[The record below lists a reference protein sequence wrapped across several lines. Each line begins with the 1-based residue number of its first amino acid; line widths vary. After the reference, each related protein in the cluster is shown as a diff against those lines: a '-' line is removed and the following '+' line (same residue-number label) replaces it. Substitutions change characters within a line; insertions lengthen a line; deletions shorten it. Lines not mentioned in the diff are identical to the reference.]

1 MRHTL
6 GQIRAYLGTNSYT
19 VAAGS
24 QVSRRAR
31 AAVYLTRLAI
41 RILKQWARDKCPQQA
56 AALSFNSALSLVPVT
71 GIALTILRSVGS
83 LDAQS
88 RLTDF
93 ISNRML
99 PGMDDITERIEGFS
113 KNISVGALG
122 GAGLF
127 FTIITCY
134 SLYSYVEKI
143 FNDIWRVG
151 ERRTLVG
158 KFLTFYAMVTLLP
171 AMASMSLYWSGRLVG
186 ASAASRFLV
195 PLAIQLVG
203 LLLMN
208 KLLPRTNVTWK
219 AALVGALFTAVILEI
234 GKFTFVRFAKSM
246 LLESYSGVYGSLGLI
261 PLLLIWIYAS
271 WLLVLL
277 GAEIAFAVQNLRV
290 LEAED
295 RRHRGDEPI
304 NGLLAAQLL
313 SVVAAGHE
321 VSGVAVPKSRLVTEF
336 GLTPEVIDRIV
347 ERLKGRG
354 LIADVHG
361 DINGYIPG
369 RAANSITLDDVL
381 AAFRSTDIELADGTT
396 SATLRTLV
404 ADLDQTRKQRTKG
417 LTIADL
423 LPEAA
428 DSEGVVTLWDP
439 ENGAWLRVDTAEPA
453 VRAHFHA
460 NAREFDRSLDLLLRE
475 RGVDLLRLET
485 GRSYAEPLLTFFR
498 RRERR
503 LWR

>member
-1 MRHTL
+1 VRRTL
-6 GQIRAYLGTNSYT
+6 GHIRAYLGTNTYT
-19 VAAGS
+19 AAAS
-24 QVSRRAR
+24 HQVSRRAR

-41 RILKQWARDKCPQQA
+41 RILQQWARDKCPQQA
-56 AALSFNSALSLVPVT
+56 AALAFNSALSLVPVT
-71 GIALTILRSVGS
+71 AIAFTILRSVGS

-93 ISNRML
+93 IANRML
-99 PGMDDITERIEGFS
+99 PGMNDITDRIEGFS

-134 SLYSYVEKI
+134 SLYSYVERI

-151 ERRTLVG
+151 QRRTVMG

-171 AMASMSLYWSGRLVG
+171 AMASMSLYWSGRLIG
-186 ASAASRFLV
+186 ASTASRFLV
-195 PLAIQLVG
+195 PLAIQVVG

-208 KLLPRTNVTWK
+208 KLLPRTNVSWR
-219 AALVGALFTAVILEI
+219 AALIGALFTAIVLEI
-234 GKFTFVRFAKSM
+234 GKFVFVRFAKSM
-246 LLESYSGVYGSLGLI
+246 LLESYNGVYGSLGLI

-313 SVVAAGHE
+313 SVVAAAHE
-321 VSGVAVPKSRLVTEF
+321 VSGTAMPKASLVAEF
-336 GLTPEVIDRIV
+336 GLTPEVIERVV
-347 ERLKGRG
+347 ERLKTRG
-354 LIADVHG
+354 LIADVQG

-369 RAANSITLDDVL
+369 RAASTITLEDVL
-381 AAFRSTDIELADGTT
+381 AAFRFTDIELAEGTT
-396 SATLRTLV
+396 SVALRTLV
-404 ADLDQTRKQRTKG
+404 ADLDETRRKRTSG

-423 LPEAA
+423 FPEVL
-428 DSEGVVTLWDP
+428 DSGGVVTEGHP
-439 ENGAWLRVDTAEPA
+439 EPPA
-453 VRAHFHA
+453 K
-460 NAREFDRSLDLLLRE
+460 
-475 RGVDLLRLET
+475 
-485 GRSYAEPLLTFFR
+485 P
-498 RRERR
+498 
-503 LWR
+503 